1 MSLNDT
7 IARVTDTIVE
17 RSRDSRRRYLDQ
29 IAAFHPEP
37 RGLTRQ
43 GFLRLKLDLSDGA

>member
-1 MSLNDT
+1 MPGTSVIFET
-7 IARVTDTIVE
+7 GPSA
-17 RSRDSRRRYLDQ
+17 RRYLDQ